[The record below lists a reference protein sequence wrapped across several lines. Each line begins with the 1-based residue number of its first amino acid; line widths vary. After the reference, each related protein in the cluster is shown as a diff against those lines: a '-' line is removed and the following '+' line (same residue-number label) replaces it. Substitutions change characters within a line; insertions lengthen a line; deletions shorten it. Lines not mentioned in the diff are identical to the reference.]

1 MHSEYDHHASRTGEC
16 NHVFL
21 GETLR
26 GEEGGEVGEARRG
39 RRDVVVGAAEA
50 RRPGVPPAKLDV
62 PVRTSELQVFAC
74 GSI

>member
-50 RRPGVPPAKLDV
+50 RGGGPSMAQYCLSNTLGRPTKRLEIRV
-62 PVRTSELQVFAC
+62 
-74 GSI
+74 